1 MADEVVIEPAAPT
14 PSPGADLGSPPP
26 VAGSGL
32 AGPTPTPT
40 PEPTPKPAAPEPVVT
55 PPKAAEPTP
64 KVPTAADVKPDA
76 PKVPTPADFPDDW
89 RQKMAGENKAALKRL
104 ERMQSPADV
113 LKSYLALEQK
123 MSSGEIKKALPTHYT
138 AEELAEYKKANGIP
152 DEASGYDTKIDG
164 VVWGEADKPLLDSWT
179 QYAVEKNLTPD
190 VVKMGLDW
198 YSRQQEAMVD
208 QMVARDNENAA
219 RGSDALRAELGNNFK
234 PMLNAAQNLYESAP
248 QVEISPGQKADM
260 WDYVMSA
267 RDATGKRLG
276 DSPEFLKWQ
285 GQLAKELN
293 PYATLVPAGTHD
305 PGKSISDRLGELNR
319 MIGDKSSDYWRGA
332 NSDSLQKEW
341 RDLYEANERMG
352 KRVA

>member
-1 MADEVVIEPAAPT
+1 
-14 PSPGADLGSPPP
+14 
-26 VAGSGL
+26 
-32 AGPTPTPT
+32 
-40 PEPTPKPAAPEPVVT
+40 
-55 PPKAAEPTP
+55 
-64 KVPTAADVKPDA
+64 
-76 PKVPTPADFPDDW
+76 
-89 RQKMAGENKAALKRL
+89 
-104 ERMQSPADV
+104 
-113 LKSYLALEQK
+113 
-123 MSSGEIKKALPTHYT
+123 
-138 AEELAEYKKANGIP
+138 
-152 DEASGYDTKIDG
+152 
-164 VVWGEADKPLLDSWT
+164 
-179 QYAVEKNLTPD
+179 
-190 VVKMGLDW
+190 MGLDW

-285 GQLAKELN
+285 GQLAKEMN
-293 PYATLVPAGTHD
+293 PYATLVPAGTPD

-319 MIGDKSSDYWRGA
+319 MMGDKSSDYWKGA

>member
-1 MADEVVIEPAAPT
+1 
-14 PSPGADLGSPPP
+14 
-26 VAGSGL
+26 
-32 AGPTPTPT
+32 
-40 PEPTPKPAAPEPVVT
+40 
-55 PPKAAEPTP
+55 
-64 KVPTAADVKPDA
+64 
-76 PKVPTPADFPDDW
+76 
-89 RQKMAGENKAALKRL
+89 
-104 ERMQSPADV
+104 
-113 LKSYLALEQK
+113 
-123 MSSGEIKKALPTHYT
+123 
-138 AEELAEYKKANGIP
+138 
-152 DEASGYDTKIDG
+152 
-164 VVWGEADKPLLDSWT
+164 
-179 QYAVEKNLTPD
+179 
-190 VVKMGLDW
+190 MGLDW

-285 GQLAKELN
+285 GQLAKEMN